1 MDLAAQLIQQG
12 HLCEAQLTLA
22 ERIQKQKGGNLLDIV
37 VDLGFVDAKLAY
49 DVVAQQSQTTRV
61 HIATLRVDPRV
72 AALIPYETS
81 MRLKALA
88 LEVNQTT
95 LKVAFANPL
104 DLLAIDTVAQLT
116 DMVVEVCVAPE
127 KEIIAYLDE
136 HFGSG
141 HGVEESIDRAMA
153 ENVDHSK
160 SWNSVDHTALDIQ
173 QADEAEAPVI
183 QLVSRVISNAVR
195 SGASDIHFEPD
206 ERVMRIR
213 ARVDGSLRQ
222 DVLIPKAMQ
231 SSVITRIKIL
241 ADLDVAENRLPQ
253 DGRATL
259 KYHHRTINLRV
270 SALPTA
276 FGENVVI
283 RILDPESH
291 IQDFKDMGMLEDTE
305 SELLHMAAQPNGVII
320 LTGPT
325 GSGKSTT
332 LYALLKQISNL
343 ETSIF
348 TLEDPIEHRMSLV
361 RQTQINEEIGLTFS
375 RGLRSLLRQDPD
387 VILVGETRDQETAQL
402 MIRAALT
409 GHLVFTT
416 LHTNDSAG
424 AIPRLVDMGIE
435 PFLLPASLIG
445 VGAQR
450 LVKKLCPQ
458 CSKIVEQPSPYRG
471 FLARHAP
478 EHADSPFWAAEGC
491 EGCGMSGYRGR
502 LGIFELMAINDAF
515 HAAIL
520 RKEPSQMIQKIAV
533 DNKMRTMFEDGLIK
547 CSHGRTSLEELF
559 KAIKTNDVH

>member
-1 MDLAAQLIQQG
+1 MELAAQLIQQG

-136 HFGSG
+136 HFSSG

-183 QLVSRVISNAVR
+183 QLVSKVISNAVR

-305 SELLHMAAQPNGVII
+305 SELLHI
-320 LTGPT
+320 
-325 GSGKSTT
+325 
-332 LYALLKQISNL
+332 ALLKQISNL
-343 ETSIF
+343 ETSVF

-471 FLARHAP
+471 FLA
-478 EHADSPFWAAEGC
+478 DSKD
-491 EGCGMSGYRGR
+491 CGG
-502 LGIFELMAINDAF
+502 
-515 HAAIL
+515 
-520 RKEPSQMIQKIAV
+520 
-533 DNKMRTMFEDGLIK
+533 
-547 CSHGRTSLEELF
+547 
-559 KAIKTNDVH
+559 